1 VSALRAHRGLLGA
14 SAVVFAASAITTVLW
29 CGSMSAMPGMEM
41 PGGWTMSMAW
51 MRMPGQGWLGAAA
64 TFIGMW
70 SVMMVAM
77 MLPAFLPMLM
87 RYRATVAA
95 SGTKLSRLTALV
107 SSGYFLAWTLVG
119 VAVYP
124 LGLALAAA
132 EMRSPM
138 LAQIVPLAVG
148 ALIVAAG
155 LLQFTAWKRR
165 QLACCRETPRR
176 ALPANAINAWRHG
189 LRLGLHCVHCCASLT
204 AILLTIGVMDLRA
217 MVAVTALIT
226 AERLAP
232 AGERVA
238 RVIGV
243 VVVVSGLIQVAKAA
257 DERVLISGHP
267 MEASCFVAI
276 AVPTH
281 PSAPLVSLFGMTC

>member
-77 MLPAFLPMLM
+77 MLPTFLPMLM
-87 RYRATVAA
+87 RYRATVADSGA
-95 SGTKLSRLTALV
+95 SLSRLTGLV
-107 SSGYFLAWTLVG
+107 AAGYFFVWTLAG
-119 VAVYP
+119 VSVYP

-138 LAQIVPLAVG
+138 LAQTVPV
-148 ALIVAAG
+148 ALGVLMVTAG
-155 LLQFTAWKRR
+155 LVQFTAWKRR
-165 QLACCRETPRR
+165 QLACCRASPPR
-176 ALPANAINAWRHG
+176 AAANASAAWRHG
-189 LRLGLHCVHCCASLT
+189 LKLGRDCVRCCASLT
-204 AILLTIGVMDLRA
+204 TVLLAIGVMDLRA
-217 MVAVTALIT
+217 MAAVTALIT

-232 AGERVA
+232 AGERVP
-238 RVIGV
+238 RGI
-243 VVVVSGLIQVAKAA
+243 
-257 DERVLISGHP
+257 
-267 MEASCFVAI
+267 
-276 AVPTH
+276 
-281 PSAPLVSLFGMTC
+281 GMTLVLCGLFLV